1 MNHRPKSLPAI
12 WVLDPWSDQKVTTG
26 ADRMQNHYFRHSGS
40 IKIEK
45 PAGMAGF
52 SIMCKIS
59 GAGGS
64 RTPVQTYPPKAFYMF
79 IWLLFVGNEQGTG
92 KPIHSLAG
100 WS

>member
-1 MNHRPKSLPAI
+1 MINRLKYLPAI
-12 WVLDPWSDQKVTTG
+12 WELDSWADQKVTAG
-26 ADRMQNHYFRHSGS
+26 ADRMQNYFFRHSGS

-45 PAGMAGF
+45 PAGLAGF
-52 SIMCKIS
+52 SILCKIS

-100 WS
+100 CS